1 MYRDGAY
8 LSVGHDTRTDLRK
21 EATTNKMTTKSEE
34 LIWLGRTPNDDT
46 PIPEPADFQRSP
58 PASNTLGKEAAP
70 PSVWFEGEEPS
81 TAPKNGRDDPDDEA
95 DIGSA
100 CYPPLLDDIEVL
112 GYIKDKNGISY
123 SRDIG
128 RSAIIHD
135 EVFFI
140 FGDTF
145 CNNALGE
152 FVGITSNTIAYV
164 ENRAKPLESQYG
176 EISSDG
182 MVKAFVPFSKK
193 ENELEPQR
201 PGSRTIFRMFGGV
214 ADVGV
219 VGIVWFQ
226 KLIKWDN
233 GREEY
238 RGVGQAR
245 LSLYSDCRII
255 VERLPPLLFG
265 PNEPRIGS
273 FSTLVHKDHVYL
285 WGDRPD
291 GEIILARVKRFQTA
305 LREEYEY
312 WNGKGWVPRWHEAV
326 PVLHNIQHGAIIHTE
341 LFGKNMPFVFVGVNK
356 SGDSMVQIG
365 AASNVHGP
373 FDLTPVFEA
382 QGLDNNTNYKY
393 CIYPHLFA
401 SNIPKREL
409 FITWSEHF
417 PGGVIAAKL
426 KFRIDEVKAADEA
439 MDRKWAA
446 EQQEA
451 RRLASI
457 TEEEQAKAERRE
469 LLKDPEKR
477 NAYIEEMD
485 DDPRPKRDRSEGRLK
500 DGYILSFIRTSA
512 DPPPPSP
519 PRPPRRY

>member
-1 MYRDGAY
+1 MDKA
-8 LSVGHDTRTDLRK
+8 
-21 EATTNKMTTKSEE
+21 
-34 LIWLGRTPNDDT
+34 
-46 PIPEPADFQRSP
+46 
-58 PASNTLGKEAAP
+58 AAP
-70 PSVWFEGEEPS
+70 ANTQTEGEEQS
-81 TAPKNGRDDPDDEA
+81 TAAKNGGDDPDDDA

-100 CYPPLLDDIEVL
+100 IYPPILEDLEIL
-112 GYIKDKNGISY
+112 GYIKDKNGIGY
-123 SRDIG
+123 PRDIG

-145 CNNALGE
+145 CNNAAGE

-164 ENRAKPLESQYG
+164 EDRAKPLESQYG
-176 EISSDG
+176 EIFSDG
-182 MVKAFVPFSKK
+182 MVKAFVPISTK
-193 ENELEPQR
+193 ERESEWKR
-201 PGSRTIFRMFGGV
+201 TGSRTIFRMFGGV
-214 ADVGV
+214 VDIGV
-219 VGIVWFQ
+219 VGVVWFQ
-226 KLIKWDN
+226 KLIKWED

-245 LSLYSDCRII
+245 LSLYSDCNII
-255 VERLPPLLFG
+255 VERLPALLFG

-273 FSTLVHKDHVYL
+273 FSTLIHEGRIYL

-291 GEIILARVKRFQTA
+291 GEIILARVDRYQTA

-326 PVLHNIQHGAIIHTE
+326 PVLHNVQHGAIIHTE
-341 LFGKNMPFVFVGVNK
+341 LFGKDMPFVFVGVSK
-356 SGDSMVQIG
+356 SGDSMIQIG
-365 AASNVHGP
+365 AAKDVHGP
-373 FDLTPVFEA
+373 FDDLTPICQA
-382 QGLDNNTNYKY
+382 QGIENDKEYKY

-409 FITWSEHF
+409 IVTWSEHW

-426 KFRIDEVKAADEA
+426 KLRMDEEKAADEA
-439 MDRKWAA
+439 VDRKWVA

-457 TEEEQAKAERRE
+457 TEEEQAWAETQELARAERQKLARGD
-469 LLKDPEKR
+469 LRPDDY
-477 NAYIEEMD
+477 NSEED

-500 DGYILSFIRTSA
+500 DGYILSFVRTSA
-512 DPPPPSP
+512 DPLPPSP
-519 PRPPRRY
+519 PRRLWRNH